1 MKAFFKGLLIFFII
15 ILLLGAITVA
25 LLFTLVNSFKY
36 MTYSSAKMEK
46 VYAAF
51 NADEIKFIA
60 HRGLSSEEY
69 QNTAEAFRLAAE
81 ICIFSKLIPRKIKH
95 PI

>member
-36 MTYSSAKMEK
+36 MTYSSAKME
-46 VYAAF
+46 
-51 NADEIKFIA
+51 
-60 HRGLSSEEY
+60 
-69 QNTAEAFRLAAE
+69 
-81 ICIFSKLIPRKIKH
+81 
-95 PI
+95 